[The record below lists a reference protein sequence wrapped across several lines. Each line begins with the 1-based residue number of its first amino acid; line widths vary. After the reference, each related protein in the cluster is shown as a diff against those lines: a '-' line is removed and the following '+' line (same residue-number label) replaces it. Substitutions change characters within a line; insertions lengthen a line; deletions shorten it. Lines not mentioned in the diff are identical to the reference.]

1 MQYLDEKIDLILETS
16 LDEAPARIGTISARD
31 LLSTKKGAPKEE
43 PTSPKTP
50 EQETPETSTIIP
62 NESLPQDIKKELKD
76 LYFDQFSSEV
86 RSQPKTDFSDEDKK
100 EVIAALQ
107 KDLIAYIKGE
117 KGDKGRTI
125 SFSNSIAVM
134 KSISEREGDN
144 NPYPVAIIRR
154 EIKALLNA
162 AKLVPDTIEDQSY
175 IHGLR
180 SPFAKK
186 KKKTKPLVS
195 PRELEKQRR
204 KKLQQQPETW
214 LDISEQRLNE
224 DKLVEITI
232 NFSELRKQQINESFL
247 AMFGGW
253 VEHILKSMF
262 GGGYSTLPVQVV
274 GTKRELESFTSTIG
288 SEKRYIESA
297 RRHGLDHPTTYKNK
311 AKLDVAVKNFEK
323 DTGLKWPFK

>member
-1 MQYLDEKIDLILETS
+1 MQNLDEKIDLILETS

-31 LLSTKKGAPKEE
+31 LLSTKKDTPKEE

-50 EQETPETSTIIP
+50 EQETPETPTTIP
-62 NESLPQDIKKELKD
+62 NERLPQDIKKELKD
-76 LYFDQFSSEV
+76 LYFDQFSFEV

-107 KDLIAYIKGE
+107 KDLIAYINGE
-117 KGDKGRTI
+117 KGDKSRTI

-134 KSISEREGDN
+134 QSISKREGQSD
-144 NPYPVAIIRR
+144 PYPVAITRR
-154 EIKALLNA
+154 EIKALLKSTGLGFDNMEEQ
-162 AKLVPDTIEDQSY
+162 KY
-175 IHGLR
+175 IDNV
-180 SPFAKK
+180 
-186 KKKTKPLVS
+186 LVS
-195 PRELEKQRR
+195 PREFEKQRR
-204 KKLQQQPETW
+204 KKQQQPERW
-214 LDISEQRLNE
+214 LDVSEQRLNE
-224 DKLVEITI
+224 DKLAEITI

>member
-1 MQYLDEKIDLILETS
+1 MQNLDEKIDLILETS

-31 LLSTKKGAPKEE
+31 LLSTKKDTPKEE

-50 EQETPETSTIIP
+50 EQETPETPTTIP
-62 NESLPQDIKKELKD
+62 KKRLPQDIKKALKD
-76 LYFDQFSSEV
+76 LYFDDFSSLV
-86 RSQPKTDFSDEDKK
+86 GSQPEKDFSDEDKK

-117 KGDKGRTI
+117 KGDKGRSI

-134 KSISEREGDN
+134 QSISKREGQSD
-144 NPYPVAIIRR
+144 PYPVHITRR
-154 EIKALLNA
+154 EIKALL
-162 AKLVPDTIEDQSY
+162 KSTGLVPDNMEEQKY
-175 IHGLR
+175 IDNV
-180 SPFAKK
+180 
-186 KKKTKPLVS
+186 LVS
-195 PRELEKQRR
+195 PREFEKQRR
-204 KKLQQQPETW
+204 KKQQQPETW

-224 DKLVEITI
+224 DKLAEITI

>member
-1 MQYLDEKIDLILETS
+1 MQNLDEKIDLILETS

-31 LLSTKKGAPKEE
+31 LLSTKKDTPKEE

-50 EQETPETSTIIP
+50 EQETPETPTTIP
-62 NESLPQDIKKELKD
+62 KKRLPQDIKKALKD
-76 LYFDQFSSEV
+76 LYFDDFSSLV
-86 RSQPKTDFSDEDKK
+86 GSQPEKDFSDEDKK

-107 KDLIAYIKGE
+107 KDLIAYINGE
-117 KGDKGRTI
+117 KGDKSRTI

-134 KSISEREGDN
+134 QSISKREGQSD
-144 NPYPVAIIRR
+144 PYPVHITRR
-154 EIKALLNA
+154 EIKALL
-162 AKLVPDTIEDQSY
+162 KSTGLVPDNMEEQKY
-175 IHGLR
+175 IDNV
-180 SPFAKK
+180 
-186 KKKTKPLVS
+186 LVS
-195 PRELEKQRR
+195 PREFEKQRR
-204 KKLQQQPETW
+204 KKQQQPERW
-214 LDISEQRLNE
+214 LDVSEQRLNE
-224 DKLVEITI
+224 DKLAEITI